1 MKPDWDTLRNEYK
14 DHATILI
21 ADVDCTASGKSL
33 CDEVGV
39 RGYPTLKW
47 GDPDDLQEYKGGRGP
62 KDLKKFV
69 ADMKPQCGPMS
80 PGPCNDA
87 QKKQIEEFTAMG
99 SEKREALIQQKGDDM
114 KAIEAKFKQFSED
127 IRKEYD
133 TAMKKKEADAEALN
147 PRELGWLKAV
157 RALAAQSAETS
168 QSAGSQPA
176 AQASGEL

>member
-1 MKPDWDTLRNEYK
+1 MKPDWDTLMNEYK

-21 ADVDCTASGKSL
+21 ADVDCTASGSSL
-33 CDEVGV
+33 CNEVGV

-47 GDPDDLQEYKGGRGP
+47 GDPDDLQEYKGGRGL

-69 ADMKPQCGPMS
+69 AGMKPPCGPMNLGTCS
-80 PGPCNDA
+80 DA

-99 SEKREALIQQKGDDM
+99 AEKREALIQQKSEEM
-114 KAIEAKFKQFSED
+114 QAIEAKFKQFGED

-133 TAMKKKEADAEALN
+133 TASKKKEADAEALN

-157 RALAAQSAETS
+157 RALAVQSAETS

-176 AQASGEL
+176 ASGEL